1 MRLPGR
7 ELRPK
12 IPDIRISTGKSP
24 PIRLDQQAGRA
35 ESFLVFRPE
44 VMFDQISQLIKNRPH
59 RSILSQSE
67 EIGSVVPEDAAVLV
81 FGQGHFEH
89 AVDLRL

>member
-1 MRLPGR
+1 MRR
-7 ELRPK
+7 R
-12 IPDIRISTGKSP
+12 IPVSRIRIAKSL

-59 RSILSQSE
+59 RSIFSQSE
-67 EIGSVVPEDAAVLV
+67 EIGSVVPEDAAVLA